1 VQCRWATLRVRCDAA
16 AAMRG
21 NATRYNHSPLR
32 FSPNVNVSLNLR
44 SELQDWLSAA
54 IAQAA
59 PGAVPAIGLERPKQA
74 QHGDYATTVALQLA
88 KPLRANPR
96 EVATRILAALKPS
109 PLVESTEIAGAGF
122 INIHLTP
129 VARQAVVREIH
140 ARGALFGTS
149 TAGHKRRVMI
159 EFVSANPTGPL
170 HVGHGRQAA
179 LGDALANV
187 LAAQGWDVYREFY
200 YNDAGE
206 QINNL
211 TRSVQARIRQLRDPD
226 APFPEAAY
234 HGEYVRELAR
244 DYIAAHPEDPQ
255 GENAEAVRVSA
266 VAALR
271 REQDRD
277 LAAFGVRFD
286 NHYLES
292 SLYTEGHV
300 ERTVEALVKSGQT
313 YEQDGALWLK
323 TTGYGDDKDRVM
335 KKSDG
340 AFTYFVPDVAYH
352 VTKWARGF
360 ERVINVQGADHHST
374 VTRVRAGLRALAIG
388 IPDGFPDYLLHQMVT
403 VMRGGEEI
411 KISKRAGSYVTVRDL
426 IDEVGR
432 DAVRF
437 FFLLRKADSQLTF
450 DIELAKA
457 QTEENPVYYVQYAH
471 ARICSVLRQAQQA
484 GIDRTTILQARLDPL
499 TSAYENALLRLLAD
513 YPVVVEA
520 AGRDLAPHAI
530 PFYLKD
536 LAAAFHSYYNAEH
549 FLVKDPDLRLA
560 RLSLVAATGQVL
572 KNGLALLGVAAPE
585 QM

>member
-1 VQCRWATLRVRCDAA
+1 MQSDT
-16 AAMRG
+16 
-21 NATRYNHSPLR
+21 TRYNQCLFR
-32 FSPNVNVSLNLR
+32 FSPNVNVPLDLR

-59 PGAVPAIGLERPKQA
+59 PGARPAIGLERPKQA
-74 QHGDYATTVALQLA
+74 QHGDYATTVAMQLA

-96 EVATRILAALKPS
+96 EVATRIIAALKPS
-109 PLVESTEIAGAGF
+109 RWVESAEIAGAGF
-122 INIHLTP
+122 INIHLTQS
-129 VARQAVVREIH
+129 ARQAAVLEIH
-140 ARGALFGTS
+140 ARGPQFGTS
-149 TAGHKRRVMI
+149 TIGRNRRVMI

-206 QINNL
+206 QINSL
-211 TRSVQARIRQLRDPD
+211 TRSVQARIRQQHDHN

-234 HGEYVRELAR
+234 HGEYVRELAH
-244 DYIAAHPEDPQ
+244 DYVGAYPEDPL
-255 GENAEAVRVSA
+255 GGNAEAVRVFA

-271 REQDRD
+271 REQDLD

-286 NHYLES
+286 NYYLES
-292 SLYTEGHV
+292 SLYTDGHV
-300 ERTVEALVKSGQT
+300 ERTVDALIGSGQT
-313 YEQDGALWLK
+313 YERDGALWLK
-323 TTGYGDDKDRVM
+323 TSGYGDDKDRVM

-340 AFTYFVPDVAYH
+340 TFTYFVPDVAYH

-374 VTRVRAGLRALAIG
+374 ITRVRAGLRALAVG
-388 IPDGFPDYLLHQMVT
+388 VPDGFPDYLLHQMVT

-437 FFLLRKADSQLTF
+437 FFLMRKADSQLTF

-471 ARICSVLRQAQQA
+471 ARICSVLRQAEQA
-484 GIDRTTILQARLDPL
+484 GIDRAAILQAGLAPL
-499 TSAYENALLRLLAD
+499 TSAYENTLLRLLTD
-513 YPVVVEA
+513 YPATVEA
-520 AGRDLAPHAI
+520 AGRDLAPHLI

>member
-1 VQCRWATLRVRCDAA
+1 V
-16 AAMRG
+16 
-21 NATRYNHSPLR
+21 NSPLD
-32 FSPNVNVSLNLR
+32 LR

-54 IAQAA
+54 IAQTA
-59 PGAVPAIGLERPKQA
+59 PGTEPAIGLERPKQA

-96 EVATRILAALKPS
+96 EVATRIVAALLPS

-129 VARQAVVREIH
+129 TARQAVIHEIH
-140 ARGALFGTS
+140 ARGALFGTGA
-149 TAGHKRRVMI
+149 AGRKRRVMI

-200 YNDAGE
+200 YNDSGE

-226 APFPEAAY
+226 APFPEAGY
-234 HGEYVRELAR
+234 NGEYVRDLAR
-244 DYIAAHPEDPQ
+244 DYVAAHPADPLGED
-255 GENAEAVRVSA
+255 AEAVRVFA

-271 REQDRD
+271 REQDLD
-277 LAAFGVRFD
+277 LEAFGVRFD

-292 SLYTEGHV
+292 SLYTDGHV

-313 YEQDGALWLK
+313 YEQDGALWLR
-323 TTGYGDDKDRVM
+323 TTAYGDDKDRVM
-335 KKSDG
+335 KKSSG

-352 VTKWARGF
+352 VTKWTRGF
-360 ERVINVQGADHHST
+360 ERVINVQGGDHHST
-374 VTRVRAGLRALAIG
+374 ITRVRAGLRALAIG
-388 IPDGFPDYLLHQMVT
+388 VPDGYPDYLVHQMVT
-403 VMRGGEEI
+403 VMRGGEEV
-411 KISKRAGSYVTVRDL
+411 KIGKRAGSYVTVRDL

-437 FFLLRKADSQLTF
+437 FFLMRKSDSQLTF

-484 GIDRTTILQARLDPL
+484 GNDRTTILQANLAPL
-499 TSAYENALLRLLAD
+499 TSAYESALLRLLAD
-513 YPVVVEA
+513 YPVMVET
-520 AGRDLAPHAI
+520 AGRELAPHLI

-536 LAAAFHSYYNAEH
+536 LSAAFHSYYNAEQ

-572 KNGLALLGVAAPE
+572 KNGLALLGVTAPE